1 MAKEYIERKALEKQL
16 NERLRFLH
24 KEYGHYDHYTDGYD
38 EAVDT
43 VENEPSADVVEVVH
57 GEWEKRTF
65 IIFDSE
71 KVGYRCSEC
80 NTTWDTQTPYCPNC
94 GAKMD
99 GERED
104 NG

>member
-1 MAKEYIERKALEKQL
+1 MNRYIDVDKFVGNLKT
-16 NERLRFLH
+16 
-24 KEYGHYDHYTDGYD
+24 DHWGVTNM
-38 EAVDT
+38 
-43 VENEPSADVVEVVH
+43 VEVGIAIGKSVADVVEVRH

-80 NTTWDTQTPYCPNC
+80 NTTWDTTTHFCPNC

-99 GERED
+99 GERK
-104 NG
+104 

>member
-1 MAKEYIERKALEKQL
+1 MSRHLPTNVTADYKIKVQQAKS
-16 NERLRFLH
+16 FL
-24 KEYGHYDHYTDGYD
+24 GFSPT
-38 EAVDT
+38 
-43 VENEPSADVVEVVH
+43 ADVVEVRH

-80 NTTWDTQTPYCPNC
+80 NTTWDTTTHFCPNC

-99 GERED
+99 GERNEK
-104 NG
+104 